1 MRRGFKSEAERL
13 ADRVRTQLGLRS
25 DAPPDIRKLAA
36 HLRVEVID
44 AQELVGMDSLRELES
59 VQPGAFPAATF
70 HLPGGRTV
78 AVYNPC
84 NEPARTKSDIAH
96 ELAHVLLGHEV
107 REVQQIG
114 GHAFFTCNPEQEE
127 KANWLADCLLLPRQL
142 LLRHAYAG
150 ADTKALADTAGVS
163 LPMARFRLNTSGVL
177 LQARR
182 AWATRGG
189 KES

>member
-13 ADRVRTQLGLRS
+13 ADRIRAQIGLRS
-25 DAPPDIRKLAA
+25 DVPPDIRQLAA

-59 VQPGAFPAATF
+59 LQPGAFSAATF
-70 HLPGGRTV
+70 HLPDGRTV

-107 REVQQIG
+107 RELQQIG
-114 GHAFFTCNPEQEE
+114 GHAFFTCDPEQEE
-127 KANWLADCLLLPRQL
+127 EANWLAGCLLLPRQL

-150 ADTKALADTAGVS
+150 ADAQALAAAAGVS
-163 LPMARFRLNTSGVL
+163 VPMARFRLNTSGVL
-177 LQARR
+177 LQVRR
-182 AWATRGG
+182 RRTTRSSGD
-189 KES
+189 S

>member
-13 ADRVRTQLGLRS
+13 ADRVRTQIGLRS
-25 DAPPDIRKLAA
+25 DAPPDIRQLAA

-44 AQELVGMDSLRELES
+44 AQELVGMDSLRKLEN
-59 VQPGAFPAATF
+59 VQTGAFSAATF
-70 HLPGGRTV
+70 HLAGGRTV

-96 ELAHVLLGHEV
+96 ELAHVLLSHEV
-107 REVQQIG
+107 RELQQIG

-127 KANWLADCLLLPRQL
+127 EANWLAGCLLLPREL

-150 ADTKALADTAGVS
+150 ADAKALADTAGVS

-182 AWATRGG
+182 SRGNPG
-189 KES
+189 R

>member
-1 MRRGFKSEAERL
+1 M
-13 ADRVRTQLGLRS
+13 RTQIGLRP
-25 DAPPDIRKLAA
+25 DTPPDIRQLAE
-36 HLRVEVID
+36 HVRVEVID
-44 AQELVGMDSLRELES
+44 AQELVGMDSLRELENL
-59 VQPGAFPAATF
+59 QPGAFSAATF
-70 HLPGGRTV
+70 HLPGGHTV

-127 KANWLADCLLLPRQL
+127 EANWLAGCLLLPRPL

-150 ADTKALADTAGVS
+150 ADATALAAATGVS
-163 LPMARFRLNTSGVL
+163 VPMARFRLNTSGVL
-177 LQARR
+177 LQAQRSRKAGGSRR
-182 AWATRGG
+182 
-189 KES
+189 S

>member
-13 ADRVRTQLGLRS
+13 AERVRATIGLRPDVS
-25 DAPPDIRKLAA
+25 PDIFQLAD

-44 AQELVGMDSLRELES
+44 AQDLIGMESLQELELL
-59 VQPGAFPAATF
+59 QPGAFSAATF

-84 NEPARTKSDIAH
+84 NELARTKSDIAH

-114 GHAFFTCNPEQEE
+114 GHAFFTCNPESRRRKRTGWPAACSCPVSFCSGMRMRE
-127 KANWLADCLLLPRQL
+127 AMPRHLRLLPGSVCPWR
-142 LLRHAYAG
+142 
-150 ADTKALADTAGVS
+150 VS
-163 LPMARFRLNTSGVL
+163 V
-177 LQARR
+177 
-182 AWATRGG
+182 
-189 KES
+189 